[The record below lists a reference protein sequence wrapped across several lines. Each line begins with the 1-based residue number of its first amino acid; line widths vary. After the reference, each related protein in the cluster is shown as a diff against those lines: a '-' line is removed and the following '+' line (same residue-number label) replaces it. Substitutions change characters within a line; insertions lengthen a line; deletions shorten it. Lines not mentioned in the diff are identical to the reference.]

1 MSKLE
6 LRAFF
11 QYTDTMRNLTEPQLA
26 KWPFFLGD
34 VLLLGAGYFIVSQSK
49 LGMGVWQMTFV
60 VLCVAGGAWLAIMPF
75 LFEYHL
81 AMKLAEARALTT
93 VVSQVE
99 TLEAIATEI
108 RQATGKWHSV
118 QESAD
123 KTSGAA
129 KEIADRMTA
138 EVQAFTDFMQ
148 RANDGEKATLRLE
161 AEKLRRMEAE
171 WLQVVVRLLDHV
183 FALRAGA
190 QRSGQAKLIEQV
202 GNFQNAC
209 HDAARRVG
217 LTPFIANDSD
227 KFDAERHQL
236 IEGDAKTANGAAV
249 GETIATGYT
258 FKGNMLRPALVRL
271 RKEEPTSGVDQS
283 QLALEREGA

>member
-1 MSKLE
+1 
-6 LRAFF
+6 
-11 QYTDTMRNLTEPQLA
+11 MRNLTEPQLA

-34 VLLLGAGYFIVSQSK
+34 VLLLGAAYFIVSQSK

-93 VVSQVE
+93 VVSQVQ
-99 TLEAIATEI
+99 TLETIATQI
-108 RQATGKWHSV
+108 QQATGKWYTV
-118 QESAD
+118 QESAE

-129 KEIADRMTA
+129 KDIADRMTA
-138 EVQAFTDFMQ
+138 EVQAFTEFMQ

-183 FALRAGA
+183 YALRAGA

-209 HDAARRVG
+209 YDAARRVG
-217 LTPFIANDSD
+217 LTPFIANESD

-236 IEGDAKTANGAAV
+236 VEGDAKTANGAVV
-249 GETIATGYT
+249 GETMASGYT
-258 FKGNMLRPALVRL
+258 FQGKLLRPALVRL
-271 RKEEPTSGVDQS
+271 KEAATAAQTGQS